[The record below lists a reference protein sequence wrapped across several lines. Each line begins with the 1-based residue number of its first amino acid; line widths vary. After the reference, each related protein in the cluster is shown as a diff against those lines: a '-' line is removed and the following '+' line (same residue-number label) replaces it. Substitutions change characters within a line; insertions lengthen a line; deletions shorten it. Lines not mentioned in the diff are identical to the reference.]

1 MELAIVKFLN
11 RFKLE
16 IVDSFLE
23 FINRTIFL
31 FIFWTVV
38 AFAFLLF
45 DDAYGGKIFW
55 GIIIAA
61 LLHFA
66 VSEALLKHVLINFK
80 GKRARPYLAH
90 PNEIKPIGKPH
101 KDSSFPSSHMASALA
116 ILAVILFFQPLFWP
130 WALIFVIIL
139 AFFRMRSGMH
149 YPTDVLAGAI
159 LGVIYGITAVK
170 IIN

>member
-11 RFKLE
+11 RFKLG
-16 IVDSFLE
+16 IFDSFLE
-23 FINRTIFL
+23 FVNRTVFL
-31 FIFWTVV
+31 FIFWTAV

-45 DDAYGGKIFW
+45 DDAYGKKIFW
-55 GIIIAA
+55 GIITAA

-66 VSEALLKHVLINFK
+66 VSEGLIKHILIKFW

-90 PNEIKPIGKPH
+90 PGEIKPIGKPH

-116 ILAVILFFQPLFWP
+116 ILAVILFFHPLFWP
-130 WALIFVIIL
+130 WALLFVIIL

-149 YPTDVLAGAI
+149 YPTDVLVGAI
-159 LGVIYGITAVK
+159 LGIIYGIIAIK